1 MKVHIKKS
9 YKLIYEEKLIQA
21 LQVLVNIL
29 EINMKLIM
37 FDLKYQSK

>member
-9 YKLIYEEKLIQA
+9 YKLIYEEKLIKA